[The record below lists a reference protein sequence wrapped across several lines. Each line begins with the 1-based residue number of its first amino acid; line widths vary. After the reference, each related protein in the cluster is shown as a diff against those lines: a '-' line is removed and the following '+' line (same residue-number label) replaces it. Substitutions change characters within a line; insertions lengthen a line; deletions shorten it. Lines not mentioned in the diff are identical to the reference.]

1 MQLLLAF
8 VLALSITA
16 AAIPLLA
23 RWAPLVGLTDT
34 PNPRKVH
41 AIPVPRVG
49 GIGMA
54 LGSLLPLLFLA
65 SGDARSQGYIAGLTV
80 LLVFGIWDDRRELGY
95 RAKFAGQLLAVL
107 LLVVI
112 GDLRIESITLAGRI
126 ALPDLLSWPLT
137 VLFLIGVTNAVNL
150 SDGLDGLAG
159 GIALLCCAALA
170 MLGAAVGNQFVT
182 AVALVQ
188 CGALVG
194 FLRFNTHPASVFM
207 GDCGSQMLG
216 YTMGAL
222 AIVATQGEG
231 TAYSAALPLLLI
243 GVPIFDTLGVM
254 WGRIRAGRSP
264 FAPDRSHFHHRLLV
278 LGFTHGEAVALIC
291 CVQGLLFVVAYL
303 LRFASDTVILAVFI
317 SAGVIAL
324 GATRV
329 ATERGWRLR
338 APQGRSGLIVNLFD
352 LLRRSFPAP
361 ARPGRLLWAAAV
373 SAAGYAVLA
382 LAASPVVEADLGWLS
397 AGLLGLLGLI
407 RLFAPGLMAISE
419 RLAAYIVAVVL
430 VYLCETQLGSD
441 GPDYVLSWI
450 LSGAAAAATMLRH
463 VTGPRERLTLS
474 TLDLLVLFLALVVPS
489 LPGGLDMPRG
499 LVLGLARAVLLLYS
513 VEMLFGETP
522 QRRLAR
528 IALLLCLGATV
539 LRAAAGAL

>member
-1 MQLLLAF
+1 
-8 VLALSITA
+8 
-16 AAIPLLA
+16 
-23 RWAPLVGLTDT
+23 
-34 PNPRKVH
+34 
-41 AIPVPRVG
+41 
-49 GIGMA
+49 
-54 LGSLLPLLFLA
+54 
-65 SGDARSQGYIAGLTV
+65 
-80 LLVFGIWDDRRELGY
+80 
-95 RAKFAGQLLAVL
+95 
-107 LLVVI
+107 
-112 GDLRIESITLAGRI
+112 
-126 ALPDLLSWPLT
+126 
-137 VLFLIGVTNAVNL
+137 
-150 SDGLDGLAG
+150 
-159 GIALLCCAALA
+159 
-170 MLGAAVGNQFVT
+170 
-182 AVALVQ
+182 
-188 CGALVG
+188 
-194 FLRFNTHPASVFM
+194 
-207 GDCGSQMLG
+207 
-216 YTMGAL
+216 
-222 AIVATQGEG
+222 
-231 TAYSAALPLLLI
+231 
-243 GVPIFDTLGVM
+243 
-254 WGRIRAGRSP
+254 
-264 FAPDRSHFHHRLLV
+264 
-278 LGFTHGEAVALIC
+278 
-291 CVQGLLFVVAYL
+291 
-303 LRFASDTVILAVFI
+303 
-317 SAGVIAL
+317 
-324 GATRV
+324 
-329 ATERGWRLR
+329 
-338 APQGRSGLIVNLFD
+338 
-352 LLRRSFPAP
+352 
-361 ARPGRLLWAAAV
+361 V